1 MSKEKEYISLKVVS
15 YAICD
20 FLYALLNNGVYEGD
34 IFITKED
41 DYLVVRLPIESLSN
55 VKYRNEDMPQ
65 CGMPQCNDFQLN
77 SGFVVEPNSTGL
89 LSTDVDEKFNE
100 VQDDE

>member
-20 FLYALLNNGVYEGD
+20 FLYALLNNGVYEGN

-41 DYLVVRLPIESLSN
+41 NYLVVRLPIESLSN
-55 VKYRNEDMPQ
+55 VKYRNEDIPQ
-65 CGMPQCNDFQLN
+65 CGMSQCNDFQQN
-77 SGFVVEPNSTGL
+77 SGFVVEPNPTSL
-89 LSTDVDEKFNE
+89 LSTYVEKKFNE
-100 VQDDE
+100 VEDE

>member
-20 FLYALLNNGVYEGD
+20 FLYTLLNNGVSEND

-41 DYLVVRLPIESLSN
+41 SYLIVRLPIESLSS

-65 CGMPQCNDFQLN
+65 CGAR
-77 SGFVVEPNSTGL
+77 
-89 LSTDVDEKFNE
+89 
-100 VQDDE
+100 

>member
-20 FLYALLNNGVYEGD
+20 FLYTLLNNGVSEND

-41 DYLVVRLPIESLSN
+41 DYLVVRLPIESLSG
-55 VKYRNEDMPQ
+55 VKYRNEDIPQ
-65 CGMPQCNDFQLN
+65 CGEVIN
-77 SGFVVEPNSTGL
+77 
-89 LSTDVDEKFNE
+89 NE
-100 VQDDE
+100 